1 MTRKNLC
8 NYKVVTLNLV
18 TKKGGGGDF
27 MHLDH
32 REGLVAW
39 HFKEAFMN
47 REW

>member
-18 TKKGGGGDF
+18 TKKGWGGF

-32 REGLVAW
+32 SEELVAW
-39 HFKEAFMN
+39 HFEEAFMN